1 MVYLQLKQ
9 LYIFLSRST
18 EKQKGKLKSVT
29 ITSIHTLIK
38 AKIFEA
44 SSFNQNNICQI
55 PKGKII
61 QGDSFKGTSSKD
73 NYGNRKCWNEILARK
88 WTKNNPEFSI

>member
-18 EKQKGKLKSVT
+18 EKQKDKLKSVT

-73 NYGNRKCWNEILARK
+73 NYGNRKC
-88 WTKNNPEFSI
+88 